1 MTGGGEPI
9 GDEGVLL
16 GHQPG
21 PTRFDRR
28 NVLGQHV
35 GLLPEP
41 DCYSVAAPAVRLGA
55 NLMGTDADD
64 SAGARVGAVM
74 AAAKGHRLTM
84 PGGATRSIIDEPVAP
99 PTQGLSTAQRRRWW
113 LRTCES
119 WPSAARRW

>member
-1 MTGGGEPI
+1 MTGGGKPI

-21 PTRFDRR
+21 PTRLNRR
-28 NVLGQHV
+28 NVLGQDV

-41 DCYSVAAPAVRLGA
+41 DRYPVVAPAVRLGA

-74 AAAKGHRLTM
+74 ATAKGHGLTM
-84 PGGATRSIIDEPVAP
+84 PGMRQGQSLTDPGAT
-99 PTQGLSTAQRRRWW
+99 TQGLSAAQRRRWW